1 MKNLLILQGWLPFY
15 RKPFFNRLSKY
26 YRVTV
31 VHSGRPATNAG
42 DFFLEIILPVI
53 HFGSI
58 RWQTGLAEL
67 VRYQQPDAIVAGD
80 DLHYLA
86 FAYARFLV
94 GTSVPWAWW
103 GVDENRNRLFSQIK
117 FEWIIRKSDQLIF
130 YDTNSMSKVSR
141 RGLDKGRLHL
151 ANNTVFV
158 KQQIFCRNFSTRNTF
173 VNVGS
178 LNSRKQND
186 VLIKVFAKVLHQRGR
201 DFNLYLIGDGPERER
216 LRTLIKELDLTGN
229 VTLTGKIEDSRLLAP
244 YYSNALASVSFG
256 QAGLAVLQSMAY
268 GVPFITKV
276 NAISGGE
283 ISNIENGKTGI
294 LCEDSELGL
303 LNALL
308 GVIDNPALCEEMGA
322 NAYTYYRDRASVD
335 GMVEGFRSALS
346 YGAK

>member
-15 RKPFFNRLSKY
+15 RKPFFNELTKY

-31 VHSGRPATNAG
+31 LHSGRPATNSG
-42 DFFLEIILPVI
+42 DFFSEIILPVI

-58 RWQTGLAEL
+58 RWQTGISK
-67 VRYQQPDAIVAGD
+67 VVSYQQPDAIVAGD

-86 FAYARFLV
+86 FAYARLLV
-94 GTSVPWAWW
+94 GDSVPWAWW
-103 GVDENRNRLFSQIK
+103 GVDENRNLLFSQIK
-117 FEWIIRKSDQLIF
+117 FKWIIRESDQLIF
-130 YDTNSMSKVSR
+130 YDANSMSRVSR
-141 RGLDKGRLHL
+141 LGFDKGRLHL

-158 KQQIFCRNFSTRNTF
+158 KQNIFRRNFSTRHTF

-186 VLIKVFAKVLHQRGR
+186 VLIKVFAEVLRQRGR
-201 DFNLYLIGDGPERER
+201 DFKLYLIGDGPEREG
-216 LRTLIKELDLTGN
+216 LRTLIRDLNLTSN
-229 VTLTGKIEDSRLLAP
+229 VILTGKIEDSCLLAL

-283 ISNIENGKTGI
+283 ISNIENRKTGI

-303 LNALL
+303 LNAIL

-322 NAYTYYRDRASVD
+322 NAYTYYRDQASVD

-346 YGAK
+346 YGAN